1 VLRRFSRSESKLGL
15 LGLAAVN
22 TVVAL
27 GLAACS
33 MPVKFPTLGVPPAQY
48 QDMNCA
54 ALNAERTRLLAERDE
69 LKSPLRSPN
78 TDTERE
84 AEVTQLNGK
93 VYTVAK
99 ALSDKSCP
107 LDAPPSSPMR

>member
-1 VLRRFSRSESKLGL
+1 MRF
-15 LGLAAVN
+15 AAVS

-33 MPVKFPTLGVPPAQY
+33 MRVKFPALGVPPEQH
-48 QDMNCA
+48 QDMNCD
-54 ALNAERTRLLAERDE
+54 ALNAESTRLLAERDE
-69 LKSPLRSPN
+69 LKSPLLPTN

-93 VYTVAK
+93 LYAVAK
-99 ALSDKSCP
+99 AQSDKRCP
-107 LDAPPSSPMR
+107 LALGDPSAVRG